1 MPIWDQFDDFDLN
14 VHGIP
19 NPHRSTE
26 VQRLRDVNGSRSWK
40 AGAQD
45 GRDQA
50 SRIQAMRDP
59 GLEGGLRS
67 KVLRQVNGV
76 AIPCELGEA
85 NDIGRGHRFRERLAH
100 ADRQS
105 SKCKIR
111 SSSMA
116 ALSPLTR
123 DAG

>member
-50 SRIQAMRDP
+50 RRIQAMRDP

-100 ADRQS
+100 ADRQIL
-105 SKCKIR
+105 KVQN
-111 SSSMA
+111 
-116 ALSPLTR
+116 P
-123 DAG
+123 